1 MQATRPR
8 ALLAGMIVSLLAIGI
23 PSAAT
28 AETEQTSSPSP
39 YVEGMTIIEP
49 NPEPDRKS
57 DRSVRWMCLFT
68 GEGDDVHVS
77 TNHSHI
83 SQLDASGH
91 AWWEEFFGWCP
102 EYADVTIQLQ
112 QLMCYQS
119 LGICYWDDAGHSSER
134 RVREGGGS
142 ANRVNGRT
150 PCHSTDA
157 TAWRIEIDVDLVDMS
172 DSPNRQYTDAVN
184 INCRYF
190 D

>member
-1 MQATRPR
+1 
-8 ALLAGMIVSLLAIGI
+8 
-23 PSAAT
+23 
-28 AETEQTSSPSP
+28 
-39 YVEGMTIIEP
+39 MTIIEP

-57 DRSVRWMCLFT
+57 GRSVRWVCLST
-68 GEGDDVHVS
+68 GKGDEVHVS
-77 TNHSHI
+77 TNYSHI

-91 AWWEEFFGWCP
+91 AWWEEFWGWCP

-112 QLMCYQS
+112 QLMCYEN
-119 LGICYWDDAGHSSER
+119 LGICYWDDAGHSSKR

-142 ANRVNGRT
+142 ANWVNGRT

-157 TAWRIEIDVDLVDMS
+157 TAWRSEIDVDLVDMP
-172 DSPNRQYTDAVN
+172 DSPNKQYTDAVD

>member
-1 MQATRPR
+1 
-8 ALLAGMIVSLLAIGI
+8 
-23 PSAAT
+23 
-28 AETEQTSSPSP
+28 
-39 YVEGMTIIEP
+39 MTIIEP

-57 DRSVRWMCLFT
+57 DTSARWVCLFT
-68 GEGDDVHVS
+68 GKGDEVHTS
-77 TNHSHI
+77 TNYSHI

-91 AWWEEFFGWCP
+91 AWWEEFWGWCP

-112 QLMCYQS
+112 QLMCYEN
-119 LGICYWDDAGHSSER
+119 LGICYWDDAGHSSEG
-134 RVREGGGS
+134 RVREGRGS

-157 TAWRIEIDVDLVDMS
+157 TAWRSEIDVDLVGMS
-172 DSPNRQYTDAVN
+172 DSPNKQYTDAVN